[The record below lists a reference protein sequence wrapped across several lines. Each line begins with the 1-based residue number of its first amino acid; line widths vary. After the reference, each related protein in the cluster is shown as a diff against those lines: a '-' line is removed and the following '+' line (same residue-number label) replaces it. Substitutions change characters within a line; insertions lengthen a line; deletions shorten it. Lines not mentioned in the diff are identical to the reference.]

1 MYKHHRRDTEEGSPK
16 DQREEITKEE
26 TNHEHKQ
33 DQRAG
38 F

>member
-1 MYKHHRRDTEEGSPK
+1 MYKHHRRYTEEGSPK
-16 DQREEITKEE
+16 DQRVKTTKKDR
-26 TNHEHKQ
+26 NEHKQ